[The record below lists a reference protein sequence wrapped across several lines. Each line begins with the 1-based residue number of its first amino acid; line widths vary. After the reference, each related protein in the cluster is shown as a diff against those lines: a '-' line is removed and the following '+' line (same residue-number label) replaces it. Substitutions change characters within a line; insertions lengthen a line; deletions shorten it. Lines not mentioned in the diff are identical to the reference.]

1 MLKDHYDKLYT
12 QNPNLFSNNPDE
24 LCKELVRLLPHESS
38 IYEFGSGAGRN
49 ALFLAKQGFQVIAS
63 DISTSGLEAILTKS
77 SGLDLKGSIT
87 VEEFD
92 ITSEEIKADSFA
104 FLCSYTLHHI
114 QRTKALDFIKQM
126 QQHTIPGGFNLITT
140 FSTNS
145 EFFLKD
151 IETKRFYTTEDE
163 LKRIYSEWEI
173 IKIFSF
179 KSKSST
185 RKEDGK
191 SYINEAISILA
202 KKRP

>member
-1 MLKDHYDKLYT
+1 MLKDHYDKLYS
-12 QNPNLFSNNPDE
+12 QNPNLFSNTPDK
-24 LCKELVRLLPHESS
+24 LCVKLAELLPNESS

-49 ALFLAKQGFQVIAS
+49 ALYLAKKGFHITAS
-63 DISTSGLEAILTKS
+63 DISTSGLEAILTKAS
-77 SGLDLKGSIT
+77 SFDLKGSIT

-126 QQHTIPGGFNLITT
+126 QKHTIPGGFNLITT
-140 FSTNS
+140 FSINS

-151 IETKRFYTTEDE
+151 IETSRFYTTEEE

-179 KSKSST
+179 KSKSAT
-185 RKEDGK
+185 RKEDGS

-202 KKRP
+202 KQKT